1 MNENIETLNVNEP
14 IKQPIVNEID
24 TSNDANDFSDDFFE
38 AKEMDNILDD
48 NWHTDDNVVLNVA
61 PTTLDEKPVVTEE
74 TISDTAEP
82 MEKDDFVSLEN
93 NGVEEQESND
103 FDAYFDSL
111 YEDVEGAN
119 NLISEIIEKKKNIKE
134 NENSINQS
142 KEELAKEK
150 LDFEK
155 YIPNFIINIFKKI
168 FNINKKEVI
177 IFILSIISG
186 YPNNAK
192 MLNNNQNLNVI
203 VNYTSF
209 VNPIFLICTVGI
221 IYLKDIKLALII
233 YISHILSNI
242 ILGILLKNK
251 NKVSMEKDNT
261 SNNSSIFKIYFSSLK
276 STTSSLVMIFSNI
289 LFFSIL
295 LSLITNILP
304 FKGIINSLI
313 LGIFEF
319 SNGIYLISLSNISI
333 FLKGLFILIIIT
345 FSSFSIH
352 MQMISV
358 NEKIKYTKFL
368 LFRILCVFISII
380 IYLFSYNLFY

>member
-1 MNENIETLNVNEP
+1 MKKFIFTSIFLILEIYLLFNSKEIIYSFNKTLNICMYTLMP
-14 IKQPIVNEID
+14 TMFASIL
-24 TSNDANDFSDDFFE
+24 FSQ
-38 AKEMDNILDD
+38 IL
-48 NWHTDDNVVLNVA
+48 
-61 PTTLDEKPVVTEE
+61 
-74 TISDTAEP
+74 I
-82 MEKDDFVSLEN
+82 
-93 NGVEEQESND
+93 
-103 FDAYFDSL
+103 
-111 YEDVEGAN
+111 
-119 NLISEIIEKKKNIKE
+119 
-134 NENSINQS
+134 
-142 KEELAKEK
+142 K

-261 SNNSSIFKIYFSSLK
+261 SNNSSIFEIYFSSLK

-304 FKGIINSLI
+304 FKDIINSLI

-333 FLKGLFILIIIT
+333 FLKGLLILIVIT
-345 FSSFSIH
+345 FGSFSIH

>member
-1 MNENIETLNVNEP
+1 MKKFIFTSIFLILEIYLLFNSKEIIYSFNKTLNICMYTLMP
-14 IKQPIVNEID
+14 TMFASIL
-24 TSNDANDFSDDFFE
+24 FSQ
-38 AKEMDNILDD
+38 IL
-48 NWHTDDNVVLNVA
+48 
-61 PTTLDEKPVVTEE
+61 
-74 TISDTAEP
+74 I
-82 MEKDDFVSLEN
+82 
-93 NGVEEQESND
+93 
-103 FDAYFDSL
+103 
-111 YEDVEGAN
+111 
-119 NLISEIIEKKKNIKE
+119 
-134 NENSINQS
+134 
-142 KEELAKEK
+142 K

-221 IYLKDIKLALII
+221 IYLKDIKLTLII

-261 SNNSSIFKIYFSSLK
+261 SNNSSIFEIYFSSLK

-333 FLKGLFILIIIT
+333 FLKGLLILIVIT
-345 FSSFSIH
+345 FGSFSIH

>member
-1 MNENIETLNVNEP
+1 MKKFIFTSIFLILEIYLLFNSKEIIYSFNKTLNICMYTLMP
-14 IKQPIVNEID
+14 TMFASIL
-24 TSNDANDFSDDFFE
+24 FSQ
-38 AKEMDNILDD
+38 IL
-48 NWHTDDNVVLNVA
+48 
-61 PTTLDEKPVVTEE
+61 
-74 TISDTAEP
+74 I
-82 MEKDDFVSLEN
+82 
-93 NGVEEQESND
+93 
-103 FDAYFDSL
+103 
-111 YEDVEGAN
+111 
-119 NLISEIIEKKKNIKE
+119 
-134 NENSINQS
+134 
-142 KEELAKEK
+142 K

-261 SNNSSIFKIYFSSLK
+261 SNNSSIFEIYFSSLK

>member
-1 MNENIETLNVNEP
+1 MKKFIFTSIFLILEIYLLFNSKEIIYSFNKTLNICMYTLMP
-14 IKQPIVNEID
+14 TMFASIL
-24 TSNDANDFSDDFFE
+24 FSQ
-38 AKEMDNILDD
+38 IL
-48 NWHTDDNVVLNVA
+48 
-61 PTTLDEKPVVTEE
+61 
-74 TISDTAEP
+74 I
-82 MEKDDFVSLEN
+82 
-93 NGVEEQESND
+93 
-103 FDAYFDSL
+103 
-111 YEDVEGAN
+111 
-119 NLISEIIEKKKNIKE
+119 
-134 NENSINQS
+134 
-142 KEELAKEK
+142 K

-221 IYLKDIKLALII
+221 IYLKDIKLTLII

-242 ILGILLKNK
+242 IVGILLKNK

-261 SNNSSIFKIYFSSLK
+261 SNNSSIFEIYFSSLK

-295 LSLITNILP
+295 LSLITTILP

-333 FLKGLFILIIIT
+333 FLKGLLILIVIT
-345 FSSFSIH
+345 FGSFSIH

-358 NEKIKYTKFL
+358 NEKIKYTKFF

>member
-1 MNENIETLNVNEP
+1 MKKFIFTSIFLILEIYLLFNSKEIIYSFNKTLNICMYTLMP
-14 IKQPIVNEID
+14 TMFASIL
-24 TSNDANDFSDDFFE
+24 FSQ
-38 AKEMDNILDD
+38 IL
-48 NWHTDDNVVLNVA
+48 
-61 PTTLDEKPVVTEE
+61 
-74 TISDTAEP
+74 I
-82 MEKDDFVSLEN
+82 
-93 NGVEEQESND
+93 
-103 FDAYFDSL
+103 
-111 YEDVEGAN
+111 
-119 NLISEIIEKKKNIKE
+119 
-134 NENSINQS
+134 
-142 KEELAKEK
+142 K

-221 IYLKDIKLALII
+221 IYLKDIKLTLII

-251 NKVSMEKDNT
+251 NKISMEKDNT
-261 SNNSSIFKIYFSSLK
+261 SNNSSIFEIYFSSLK
-276 STTSSLVMIFSNI
+276 STTSSLVIIFSNI

-333 FLKGLFILIIIT
+333 FLKGLLILIVIT
-345 FSSFSIH
+345 FGSFSIH

>member
-1 MNENIETLNVNEP
+1 MKKFIFTSIFLILEIYLLFNSKEIIYSFNKTLNICMYTLMP
-14 IKQPIVNEID
+14 TMFASIL
-24 TSNDANDFSDDFFE
+24 FSQ
-38 AKEMDNILDD
+38 IL
-48 NWHTDDNVVLNVA
+48 
-61 PTTLDEKPVVTEE
+61 
-74 TISDTAEP
+74 I
-82 MEKDDFVSLEN
+82 
-93 NGVEEQESND
+93 
-103 FDAYFDSL
+103 
-111 YEDVEGAN
+111 
-119 NLISEIIEKKKNIKE
+119 
-134 NENSINQS
+134 
-142 KEELAKEK
+142 K

-221 IYLKDIKLALII
+221 IYLKDIRLTLII

-261 SNNSSIFKIYFSSLK
+261 SNNSSIFEIYFSSLK

-313 LGIFEF
+313 LGVFEF

-333 FLKGLFILIIIT
+333 FFKGLFILIVIT
-345 FSSFSIH
+345 FGSFSIH

>member
-1 MNENIETLNVNEP
+1 MKKFIFTSIFLILEIYLLFNSKEIIYSFNKTLNICMYTLMP
-14 IKQPIVNEID
+14 TMFASIL
-24 TSNDANDFSDDFFE
+24 FSQ
-38 AKEMDNILDD
+38 IL
-48 NWHTDDNVVLNVA
+48 
-61 PTTLDEKPVVTEE
+61 
-74 TISDTAEP
+74 I
-82 MEKDDFVSLEN
+82 
-93 NGVEEQESND
+93 
-103 FDAYFDSL
+103 
-111 YEDVEGAN
+111 
-119 NLISEIIEKKKNIKE
+119 
-134 NENSINQS
+134 
-142 KEELAKEK
+142 K

-345 FSSFSIH
+345 FSSFSIQ

-358 NEKIKYTKFL
+358 NEKIKYTKFF

>member
-1 MNENIETLNVNEP
+1 MKKFIFTSIFLILEIYLLFNSKEIIYSFNKTLNICMYTLMP
-14 IKQPIVNEID
+14 TMFASIL
-24 TSNDANDFSDDFFE
+24 FSQ
-38 AKEMDNILDD
+38 IL
-48 NWHTDDNVVLNVA
+48 
-61 PTTLDEKPVVTEE
+61 
-74 TISDTAEP
+74 I
-82 MEKDDFVSLEN
+82 
-93 NGVEEQESND
+93 
-103 FDAYFDSL
+103 
-111 YEDVEGAN
+111 
-119 NLISEIIEKKKNIKE
+119 
-134 NENSINQS
+134 
-142 KEELAKEK
+142 K

-221 IYLKDIKLALII
+221 IYLKNIKLTLII

-251 NKVSMEKDNT
+251 NKVSIEKDNT
-261 SNNSSIFKIYFSSLK
+261 SNNSSIFEIYFSSLK

-295 LSLITNILP
+295 LSLITTILP

-333 FLKGLFILIIIT
+333 FLKGLFILIVIT
-345 FSSFSIH
+345 FGSFSIH

-368 LFRILCVFISII
+368 LFRILCVFISVI

>member
-1 MNENIETLNVNEP
+1 MKKFIFTSIFLILEIYLLFNSKEIIYSFNKTLNICMYTLMP
-14 IKQPIVNEID
+14 TMFASIL
-24 TSNDANDFSDDFFE
+24 FSQ
-38 AKEMDNILDD
+38 IL
-48 NWHTDDNVVLNVA
+48 
-61 PTTLDEKPVVTEE
+61 
-74 TISDTAEP
+74 I
-82 MEKDDFVSLEN
+82 
-93 NGVEEQESND
+93 
-103 FDAYFDSL
+103 
-111 YEDVEGAN
+111 
-119 NLISEIIEKKKNIKE
+119 
-134 NENSINQS
+134 
-142 KEELAKEK
+142 K

-155 YIPNFIINIFKKI
+155 YIPNFLINIFKKI

-221 IYLKDIKLALII
+221 IYLKDIKLTLII

-251 NKVSMEKDNT
+251 NKISMEKDNT
-261 SNNSSIFKIYFSSLK
+261 SNNSSIFEIYFSSLK

-333 FLKGLFILIIIT
+333 FLKGLFILIVIT
-345 FSSFSIH
+345 FGSFSIH

>member
-1 MNENIETLNVNEP
+1 MKKFIFTSIFLILEIYLLFNSKEIIYSFNKTLNICMYTLMP
-14 IKQPIVNEID
+14 TMFASIL
-24 TSNDANDFSDDFFE
+24 FSQ
-38 AKEMDNILDD
+38 IL
-48 NWHTDDNVVLNVA
+48 
-61 PTTLDEKPVVTEE
+61 
-74 TISDTAEP
+74 I
-82 MEKDDFVSLEN
+82 
-93 NGVEEQESND
+93 
-103 FDAYFDSL
+103 
-111 YEDVEGAN
+111 
-119 NLISEIIEKKKNIKE
+119 
-134 NENSINQS
+134 
-142 KEELAKEK
+142 K

-261 SNNSSIFKIYFSSLK
+261 SNNSSIFEIYFSSLK

-358 NEKIKYTKFL
+358 NEKIKYTKFF

>member
-1 MNENIETLNVNEP
+1 MKKFIFTSIFLILEIYLLFNSKEIIYSFNKTLNICMYTLMP
-14 IKQPIVNEID
+14 TMFASIL
-24 TSNDANDFSDDFFE
+24 FSQ
-38 AKEMDNILDD
+38 IL
-48 NWHTDDNVVLNVA
+48 
-61 PTTLDEKPVVTEE
+61 
-74 TISDTAEP
+74 I
-82 MEKDDFVSLEN
+82 
-93 NGVEEQESND
+93 
-103 FDAYFDSL
+103 
-111 YEDVEGAN
+111 
-119 NLISEIIEKKKNIKE
+119 
-134 NENSINQS
+134 
-142 KEELAKEK
+142 K

-221 IYLKDIKLALII
+221 IYLKDIKLTLII

-261 SNNSSIFKIYFSSLK
+261 SNNSSIFEIYFSSLK

-333 FLKGLFILIIIT
+333 FLKGLFILIVIT
-345 FSSFSIH
+345 FGSFSIH

>member
-1 MNENIETLNVNEP
+1 MKKFIFTSIFLILEIYLLFNSKEIIYSFNKTLNICMYTLMP
-14 IKQPIVNEID
+14 TMFASIL
-24 TSNDANDFSDDFFE
+24 FSQ
-38 AKEMDNILDD
+38 IL
-48 NWHTDDNVVLNVA
+48 
-61 PTTLDEKPVVTEE
+61 
-74 TISDTAEP
+74 I
-82 MEKDDFVSLEN
+82 
-93 NGVEEQESND
+93 
-103 FDAYFDSL
+103 
-111 YEDVEGAN
+111 
-119 NLISEIIEKKKNIKE
+119 
-134 NENSINQS
+134 
-142 KEELAKEK
+142 K

-261 SNNSSIFKIYFSSLK
+261 SNNSSIFEIYFSSLK

-333 FLKGLFILIIIT
+333 FLKGLLILIVIT
-345 FSSFSIH
+345 FGSFSIH

>member
-1 MNENIETLNVNEP
+1 MKKFIFTSIFLILEIYLLFNSKEIIYSFNKTLNICMYTLMP
-14 IKQPIVNEID
+14 TMFASIL
-24 TSNDANDFSDDFFE
+24 FSQ
-38 AKEMDNILDD
+38 IL
-48 NWHTDDNVVLNVA
+48 
-61 PTTLDEKPVVTEE
+61 
-74 TISDTAEP
+74 I
-82 MEKDDFVSLEN
+82 
-93 NGVEEQESND
+93 
-103 FDAYFDSL
+103 
-111 YEDVEGAN
+111 
-119 NLISEIIEKKKNIKE
+119 
-134 NENSINQS
+134 
-142 KEELAKEK
+142 K

-155 YIPNFIINIFKKI
+155 YIPNFVINIFKKI

-261 SNNSSIFKIYFSSLK
+261 SNNSSIFEIYFSSLK

>member
-1 MNENIETLNVNEP
+1 MKKFIFTSIFLILEIYLLFNSKEIIYSFNKTLNICMYTLMP
-14 IKQPIVNEID
+14 TMFASIL
-24 TSNDANDFSDDFFE
+24 FSQ
-38 AKEMDNILDD
+38 IL
-48 NWHTDDNVVLNVA
+48 
-61 PTTLDEKPVVTEE
+61 
-74 TISDTAEP
+74 I
-82 MEKDDFVSLEN
+82 
-93 NGVEEQESND
+93 
-103 FDAYFDSL
+103 
-111 YEDVEGAN
+111 
-119 NLISEIIEKKKNIKE
+119 
-134 NENSINQS
+134 
-142 KEELAKEK
+142 K

-221 IYLKDIKLALII
+221 IYLKDIKLTLII

-251 NKVSMEKDNT
+251 NKVSIEKDNT
-261 SNNSSIFKIYFSSLK
+261 SNNSSIFEIYFSSLK

-333 FLKGLFILIIIT
+333 FLKGLFILIVIT
-345 FSSFSIH
+345 FGSFSIH

>member
-1 MNENIETLNVNEP
+1 MKKFIFTSIFLILEIYLLFNSKEIIYSFNKTLNICMYTLMP
-14 IKQPIVNEID
+14 TMFASIL
-24 TSNDANDFSDDFFE
+24 FSQ
-38 AKEMDNILDD
+38 IL
-48 NWHTDDNVVLNVA
+48 
-61 PTTLDEKPVVTEE
+61 
-74 TISDTAEP
+74 I
-82 MEKDDFVSLEN
+82 
-93 NGVEEQESND
+93 
-103 FDAYFDSL
+103 
-111 YEDVEGAN
+111 
-119 NLISEIIEKKKNIKE
+119 
-134 NENSINQS
+134 
-142 KEELAKEK
+142 K

-251 NKVSMEKDNT
+251 NKISMEKDNT
-261 SNNSSIFKIYFSSLK
+261 SNNSSIFEIYFSSLK
-276 STTSSLVMIFSNI
+276 STTSSLVIIFSNI

-333 FLKGLFILIIIT
+333 FLKGLLILIVIT
-345 FSSFSIH
+345 FGSFSIH

>member
-1 MNENIETLNVNEP
+1 MYTLMP
-14 IKQPIVNEID
+14 TMFASIL
-24 TSNDANDFSDDFFE
+24 FSQ
-38 AKEMDNILDD
+38 IL
-48 NWHTDDNVVLNVA
+48 
-61 PTTLDEKPVVTEE
+61 
-74 TISDTAEP
+74 I
-82 MEKDDFVSLEN
+82 
-93 NGVEEQESND
+93 
-103 FDAYFDSL
+103 
-111 YEDVEGAN
+111 
-119 NLISEIIEKKKNIKE
+119 
-134 NENSINQS
+134 
-142 KEELAKEK
+142 K

-261 SNNSSIFKIYFSSLK
+261 SNNSSIFEIYFSSLK

-358 NEKIKYTKFL
+358 NEKIKYTKFF

>member
-1 MNENIETLNVNEP
+1 MKKFIFTSIFLILEIYLLFNSKEIIYSFNKTLNICMYTLMP
-14 IKQPIVNEID
+14 TMFASIL
-24 TSNDANDFSDDFFE
+24 FSQ
-38 AKEMDNILDD
+38 IL
-48 NWHTDDNVVLNVA
+48 
-61 PTTLDEKPVVTEE
+61 
-74 TISDTAEP
+74 I
-82 MEKDDFVSLEN
+82 
-93 NGVEEQESND
+93 
-103 FDAYFDSL
+103 
-111 YEDVEGAN
+111 
-119 NLISEIIEKKKNIKE
+119 
-134 NENSINQS
+134 
-142 KEELAKEK
+142 K

-177 IFILSIISG
+177 IFMLSIISG

-221 IYLKDIKLALII
+221 IYLKDIKLTLII

-251 NKVSMEKDNT
+251 NKVSIEKDNT
-261 SNNSSIFKIYFSSLK
+261 SNNSSIFEIYFSSLK

-333 FLKGLFILIIIT
+333 FFKGLFILIVIT
-345 FSSFSIH
+345 FGSFSIH

>member
-1 MNENIETLNVNEP
+1 MKKFIFTSIFLILEIYLLFNSKEIIYSFNKTLNICMYTLMP
-14 IKQPIVNEID
+14 TMFASIL
-24 TSNDANDFSDDFFE
+24 FSQ
-38 AKEMDNILDD
+38 IL
-48 NWHTDDNVVLNVA
+48 
-61 PTTLDEKPVVTEE
+61 
-74 TISDTAEP
+74 I
-82 MEKDDFVSLEN
+82 
-93 NGVEEQESND
+93 
-103 FDAYFDSL
+103 
-111 YEDVEGAN
+111 
-119 NLISEIIEKKKNIKE
+119 
-134 NENSINQS
+134 
-142 KEELAKEK
+142 K

-261 SNNSSIFKIYFSSLK
+261 SNNSSIFEIYFSSLK

-333 FLKGLFILIIIT
+333 FLKGLFILIVIT
-345 FSSFSIH
+345 FGSFSIH

>member
-1 MNENIETLNVNEP
+1 MKKFIFTSIFLILEIYLLFNSKEIIYSFNKTLNICMYTLMP
-14 IKQPIVNEID
+14 TMFASIL
-24 TSNDANDFSDDFFE
+24 FSQ
-38 AKEMDNILDD
+38 IL
-48 NWHTDDNVVLNVA
+48 
-61 PTTLDEKPVVTEE
+61 
-74 TISDTAEP
+74 I
-82 MEKDDFVSLEN
+82 
-93 NGVEEQESND
+93 
-103 FDAYFDSL
+103 
-111 YEDVEGAN
+111 
-119 NLISEIIEKKKNIKE
+119 
-134 NENSINQS
+134 
-142 KEELAKEK
+142 K

-251 NKVSMEKDNT
+251 HKVSMEKDIT

-358 NEKIKYTKFL
+358 NEKIKYTKFF

>member
-1 MNENIETLNVNEP
+1 MKKFIFTSIFLILEIYLLFNSKEIIYSFNKTLNICMYTLMP
-14 IKQPIVNEID
+14 TMFASIL
-24 TSNDANDFSDDFFE
+24 FSQ
-38 AKEMDNILDD
+38 IL
-48 NWHTDDNVVLNVA
+48 
-61 PTTLDEKPVVTEE
+61 
-74 TISDTAEP
+74 I
-82 MEKDDFVSLEN
+82 
-93 NGVEEQESND
+93 
-103 FDAYFDSL
+103 
-111 YEDVEGAN
+111 
-119 NLISEIIEKKKNIKE
+119 
-134 NENSINQS
+134 
-142 KEELAKEK
+142 K

-192 MLNNNQNLNVI
+192 MLNNNQNLNII

-261 SNNSSIFKIYFSSLK
+261 SNNSSIFEIYFSSLK

-304 FKGIINSLI
+304 FKDIINSLI

-333 FLKGLFILIIIT
+333 FLKGLLILIVIT
-345 FSSFSIH
+345 FGSFSIH

-358 NEKIKYTKFL
+358 NKKIKYTKFF

>member
-1 MNENIETLNVNEP
+1 MKKFIFTSIFLILEIYLLFNSKEIIYSFNKTLNICMYTLMP
-14 IKQPIVNEID
+14 TMFASIL
-24 TSNDANDFSDDFFE
+24 FSQ
-38 AKEMDNILDD
+38 IL
-48 NWHTDDNVVLNVA
+48 
-61 PTTLDEKPVVTEE
+61 
-74 TISDTAEP
+74 I
-82 MEKDDFVSLEN
+82 
-93 NGVEEQESND
+93 
-103 FDAYFDSL
+103 
-111 YEDVEGAN
+111 
-119 NLISEIIEKKKNIKE
+119 
-134 NENSINQS
+134 
-142 KEELAKEK
+142 K

-221 IYLKDIKLALII
+221 IYLKNIKLALII

-261 SNNSSIFKIYFSSLK
+261 SNNSSIFEIYFSSLK

-333 FLKGLFILIIIT
+333 FLKGLFILIVIT
-345 FSSFSIH
+345 FGSFSIH

>member
-1 MNENIETLNVNEP
+1 MKKFIFTSIFLILEIYLLFNSKEIIYSFNKTLNICMYTLMP
-14 IKQPIVNEID
+14 TMFASIL
-24 TSNDANDFSDDFFE
+24 FSQ
-38 AKEMDNILDD
+38 IL
-48 NWHTDDNVVLNVA
+48 
-61 PTTLDEKPVVTEE
+61 
-74 TISDTAEP
+74 I
-82 MEKDDFVSLEN
+82 
-93 NGVEEQESND
+93 
-103 FDAYFDSL
+103 
-111 YEDVEGAN
+111 
-119 NLISEIIEKKKNIKE
+119 
-134 NENSINQS
+134 
-142 KEELAKEK
+142 K

-221 IYLKDIKLALII
+221 IYLKDIKLTLII

-261 SNNSSIFKIYFSSLK
+261 SNNSSIFEIYFSSLK

-295 LSLITNILP
+295 LSLITTILP

-333 FLKGLFILIIIT
+333 FFKGLFILIVIT
-345 FSSFSIH
+345 FGSFSIH

-358 NEKIKYTKFL
+358 NEKIKYTKFF

>member
-1 MNENIETLNVNEP
+1 MKKFIFTSIFLILEIYLLFNSKEIIYSFNKTLNICMYTLMP
-14 IKQPIVNEID
+14 TMFASIL
-24 TSNDANDFSDDFFE
+24 FSQ
-38 AKEMDNILDD
+38 IL
-48 NWHTDDNVVLNVA
+48 
-61 PTTLDEKPVVTEE
+61 
-74 TISDTAEP
+74 I
-82 MEKDDFVSLEN
+82 
-93 NGVEEQESND
+93 
-103 FDAYFDSL
+103 
-111 YEDVEGAN
+111 
-119 NLISEIIEKKKNIKE
+119 
-134 NENSINQS
+134 
-142 KEELAKEK
+142 K

-358 NEKIKYTKFL
+358 NEKIKYTKFF

>member
-1 MNENIETLNVNEP
+1 MKKFIFTSIFLILEIYLLFNSKEIIYSFNKTLNICMYTLMP
-14 IKQPIVNEID
+14 TMFASIL
-24 TSNDANDFSDDFFE
+24 FSQ
-38 AKEMDNILDD
+38 IL
-48 NWHTDDNVVLNVA
+48 
-61 PTTLDEKPVVTEE
+61 
-74 TISDTAEP
+74 I
-82 MEKDDFVSLEN
+82 
-93 NGVEEQESND
+93 
-103 FDAYFDSL
+103 
-111 YEDVEGAN
+111 
-119 NLISEIIEKKKNIKE
+119 
-134 NENSINQS
+134 
-142 KEELAKEK
+142 K

-261 SNNSSIFKIYFSSLK
+261 SNNSSIFEIYFSSLK

-289 LFFSIL
+289 LFFYIL

-333 FLKGLFILIIIT
+333 FLKGLFILIVIT
-345 FSSFSIH
+345 FGSFSIH

>member
-1 MNENIETLNVNEP
+1 MKKFIFTSIFLILEIYLLFNSKEIIYSFNKTLNICMYTLMP
-14 IKQPIVNEID
+14 TMFASIL
-24 TSNDANDFSDDFFE
+24 FSQ
-38 AKEMDNILDD
+38 IL
-48 NWHTDDNVVLNVA
+48 
-61 PTTLDEKPVVTEE
+61 
-74 TISDTAEP
+74 I
-82 MEKDDFVSLEN
+82 
-93 NGVEEQESND
+93 
-103 FDAYFDSL
+103 
-111 YEDVEGAN
+111 
-119 NLISEIIEKKKNIKE
+119 
-134 NENSINQS
+134 
-142 KEELAKEK
+142 K

-221 IYLKDIKLALII
+221 IYLKDIKLTLII

-261 SNNSSIFKIYFSSLK
+261 SNNSSIFEIYFSSLK

-333 FLKGLFILIIIT
+333 FFKGLFILIVIT
-345 FSSFSIH
+345 FGSFSIH

>member
-1 MNENIETLNVNEP
+1 MKKFIFTSIFLILEIYLLFNSKEIVYSFNKTLNICMYTLMP
-14 IKQPIVNEID
+14 TMFASIL
-24 TSNDANDFSDDFFE
+24 FSQ
-38 AKEMDNILDD
+38 IL
-48 NWHTDDNVVLNVA
+48 
-61 PTTLDEKPVVTEE
+61 
-74 TISDTAEP
+74 I
-82 MEKDDFVSLEN
+82 
-93 NGVEEQESND
+93 
-103 FDAYFDSL
+103 
-111 YEDVEGAN
+111 
-119 NLISEIIEKKKNIKE
+119 
-134 NENSINQS
+134 
-142 KEELAKEK
+142 K

-221 IYLKDIKLALII
+221 IYLKDIKLTLII

-251 NKVSMEKDNT
+251 NKVSIEKDNT
-261 SNNSSIFKIYFSSLK
+261 SNNSSIFEIYFSSLK

-313 LGIFEF
+313 LSIFEF

-333 FLKGLFILIIIT
+333 FLKGLFILIVIT
-345 FSSFSIH
+345 FGSFSIH

>member
-1 MNENIETLNVNEP
+1 MKKFIFTSIFLILEIYLLFNSKEIIYSFNKTLNICMYTLMP
-14 IKQPIVNEID
+14 TMFASIL
-24 TSNDANDFSDDFFE
+24 FSQ
-38 AKEMDNILDD
+38 IL
-48 NWHTDDNVVLNVA
+48 
-61 PTTLDEKPVVTEE
+61 
-74 TISDTAEP
+74 I
-82 MEKDDFVSLEN
+82 
-93 NGVEEQESND
+93 
-103 FDAYFDSL
+103 
-111 YEDVEGAN
+111 
-119 NLISEIIEKKKNIKE
+119 
-134 NENSINQS
+134 
-142 KEELAKEK
+142 K

-221 IYLKDIKLALII
+221 IYLKDIKLTLII

-251 NKVSMEKDNT
+251 NKVSIEKDNT
-261 SNNSSIFKIYFSSLK
+261 SNNSSIFEIYFSSLK

-304 FKGIINSLI
+304 FKDIINSLI

-333 FLKGLFILIIIT
+333 FLKGLFILIVIT
-345 FSSFSIH
+345 FGSFSIH

>member
-1 MNENIETLNVNEP
+1 MKKFIFTSIFLILEIYLLFNSKEIIYSFNKTLNICMYTLMP
-14 IKQPIVNEID
+14 TMFASIL
-24 TSNDANDFSDDFFE
+24 FSQ
-38 AKEMDNILDD
+38 IL
-48 NWHTDDNVVLNVA
+48 
-61 PTTLDEKPVVTEE
+61 
-74 TISDTAEP
+74 I
-82 MEKDDFVSLEN
+82 
-93 NGVEEQESND
+93 
-103 FDAYFDSL
+103 
-111 YEDVEGAN
+111 
-119 NLISEIIEKKKNIKE
+119 
-134 NENSINQS
+134 
-142 KEELAKEK
+142 K

-251 NKVSMEKDNT
+251 NKVSLEKDNT

>member
-1 MNENIETLNVNEP
+1 MKKFIFTSIFLILEIYLLFNSKEIIYSFNKTLNICMYTLMP
-14 IKQPIVNEID
+14 TMFASIL
-24 TSNDANDFSDDFFE
+24 FSQ
-38 AKEMDNILDD
+38 IL
-48 NWHTDDNVVLNVA
+48 
-61 PTTLDEKPVVTEE
+61 
-74 TISDTAEP
+74 I
-82 MEKDDFVSLEN
+82 
-93 NGVEEQESND
+93 
-103 FDAYFDSL
+103 
-111 YEDVEGAN
+111 
-119 NLISEIIEKKKNIKE
+119 
-134 NENSINQS
+134 
-142 KEELAKEK
+142 K

-221 IYLKDIKLALII
+221 IYLKDIKLTLII

-261 SNNSSIFKIYFSSLK
+261 SNNSSIFEIYFSSLK

-304 FKGIINSLI
+304 FKDIINSLI

-333 FLKGLFILIIIT
+333 FLKGLFILIVIT
-345 FSSFSIH
+345 FGSFSIH

>member
-1 MNENIETLNVNEP
+1 MKKFIFTSIFLILEIYLLFNSKEIIYSFNKTLNICMYTLMP
-14 IKQPIVNEID
+14 TMFASIL
-24 TSNDANDFSDDFFE
+24 FSQ
-38 AKEMDNILDD
+38 IL
-48 NWHTDDNVVLNVA
+48 
-61 PTTLDEKPVVTEE
+61 
-74 TISDTAEP
+74 I
-82 MEKDDFVSLEN
+82 
-93 NGVEEQESND
+93 
-103 FDAYFDSL
+103 
-111 YEDVEGAN
+111 
-119 NLISEIIEKKKNIKE
+119 
-134 NENSINQS
+134 
-142 KEELAKEK
+142 K

-261 SNNSSIFKIYFSSLK
+261 SNNSSIFEIYFSSLK

-304 FKGIINSLI
+304 FKDIINSLI

-333 FLKGLFILIIIT
+333 FLKGLFILIVIT
-345 FSSFSIH
+345 FGSFSIH